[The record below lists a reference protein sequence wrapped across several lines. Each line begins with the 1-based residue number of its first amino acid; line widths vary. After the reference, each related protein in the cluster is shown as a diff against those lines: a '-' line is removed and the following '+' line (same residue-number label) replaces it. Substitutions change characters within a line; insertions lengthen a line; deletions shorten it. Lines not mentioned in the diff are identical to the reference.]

1 MNLRSRLIRLAHER
15 PEIRGEIL
23 PLLKTAATRDELI
36 DQIRTQAEEIVEVC
50 KDDKAKG
57 NMRVEITTSDVFV
70 RYLQELGNLVG
81 ALDRK
86 IG

>member
-1 MNLRSRLIRLAHER
+1 MSLRSRLIRLAHDQ
-15 PEIRGEIL
+15 PKLRGEIL
-23 PLLKTAATRDELI
+23 PLLKMAATREELVE
-36 DQIRTQAEEIVEVC
+36 QIRTQAEAIVEVC
-50 KDDKAKG
+50 MDDKAKG

-70 RYLQELGNLVG
+70 PYLQKLGDLVG